1 MTSSAGAGVLR
12 STPLRLTA
20 VLVLIFT
27 LFSLAGFAAAYR
39 LTRNGLEASLQT
51 QLRQLMASYLL
62 IPDEDDLLERLEAD
76 EMTAKPANMIVHYTP
91 DNGTPIGNVGVV
103 PPVRGLQVLAE
114 AALSP
119 IEADSLADSYLAMSA
134 RVGRGQLVLALSREQ
149 IDEMGEVF
157 LTVFLVGLVPML
169 ALGAGAGLFVASRA
183 RDRIEAIRETLGAL
197 TSGQLEARVSVD
209 PLDADDLA
217 QISLAVNR
225 MAAAQARQVASLRQ
239 ISADI
244 AHDLK
249 TPIQRVAV
257 LLDRLA
263 IGSSLSSGQAALV
276 GQALDETDRIVKTFQ
291 ALLQIAQ
298 IEGGQV
304 RDRFVP
310 VDLAEVVKDLVEVYE
325 PAAEESGHR
334 LIARVEDKW
343 HCVVR
348 GDQHLLS
355 QVLAN
360 LIENGL
366 RHVPS
371 GGQIEVS
378 LTRKD
383 GSVVLRVQDDGPGIP
398 EEERGN
404 VLRRLY
410 RLERSRTSEGSGL
423 GLSLVAAICGLHD
436 AALRLD
442 DAKPGLLVRIA
453 FPPSPSNL
461 QS

>member
-1 MTSSAGAGVLR
+1 M
-12 STPLRLTA
+12 
-20 VLVLIFT
+20 
-27 LFSLAGFAAAYR
+27 
-39 LTRNGLEASLQT
+39 
-51 QLRQLMASYLL
+51 
-62 IPDEDDLLERLEAD
+62 
-76 EMTAKPANMIVHYTP
+76 
-91 DNGTPIGNVGVV
+91 
-103 PPVRGLQVLAE
+103 
-114 AALSP
+114 
-119 IEADSLADSYLAMSA
+119 
-134 RVGRGQLVLALSREQ
+134 
-149 IDEMGEVF
+149 
-157 LTVFLVGLVPML
+157 
-169 ALGAGAGLFVASRA
+169 VASRA
-183 RDRIEAIRETLGAL
+183 RNRIDAIRETLSAL
-197 TSGQLEARVSVD
+197 THGRLEARVPVD

-225 MAAAQARQVASLRQ
+225 MAAAQAGQVASLRQ

-263 IGSSLSSGQAALV
+263 TRTALAPDQTALV
-276 GQALDETDRIVKTFQ
+276 AQALGETDRIVKTFQ

-334 LIARVEDKW
+334 LIASVEDEW
-343 HCVVR
+343 PCIVR

-366 RHVPS
+366 GHVPP

-378 LTRKD
+378 LTRED
-383 GSVVLRVQDDGPGIP
+383 GSVLLGVRDDGPGIP
-398 EEERGN
+398 VEERGN

-442 DAKPGLLVRIA
+442 DAEPGLLVRIV
-453 FPPSPSNL
+453 FPASPSNL